1 MLIRA
6 SFLYFSLVILVLT
19 MMYIFINSG
28 VVMKM
33 KANKSLD
40 TIHMPMV
47 EWKPQGYKAE
57 HPNDNLSEHL
67 DCSAKQAEL
76 LGEGHL
82 LTPCLHP

>member
-1 MLIRA
+1 
-6 SFLYFSLVILVLT
+6 
-19 MMYIFINSG
+19 
-28 VVMKM
+28 MKM

-47 EWKPQGYKAE
+47 EWKPQRYKAE

-76 LGEGHL
+76 LGKLVIDENVENFAIIEERNKVS
-82 LTPCLHP
+82 TNYS